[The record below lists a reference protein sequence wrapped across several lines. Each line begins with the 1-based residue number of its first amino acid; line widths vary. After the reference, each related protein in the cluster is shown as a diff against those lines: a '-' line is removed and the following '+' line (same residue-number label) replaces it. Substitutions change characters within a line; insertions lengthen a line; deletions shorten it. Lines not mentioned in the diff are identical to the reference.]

1 MNNKHLILPVYI
13 ILLLVMFI
21 LPYFSAEGYS
31 ILSNTTSQL
40 GAQNTPNTWIM
51 NITFGLLGLVCI
63 WEALRYLEN
72 YWFQKILLIFF
83 GVGLIF
89 TAIFQ
94 HAPITEGV
102 PYNLLEDQIHSVS
115 ASMVGFSFTL
125 FSFSIAFIEKT
136 NKRRIVALFM
146 GFLATGFSLLM
157 FSITDLTGVWQR
169 LMFTASF
176 AWIIFFFAGRK
187 STKSQLTQ

>member
-40 GAQNTPNTWIM
+40 GAQNTPNAWIM
-51 NITFGLLGLVCI
+51 NITFGLLGLACI
-63 WEALRYLEN
+63 WEAIRYLKH
-72 YWFQKILLIFF
+72 YWFQKILLIIF

-115 ASMVGFSFTL
+115 ASIVGFSFTL
-125 FSFSIAFIEKT
+125 FSFSVAFIEKT
-136 NKRRIVALFM
+136 NRRRIIALFM
-146 GFLATGFSLLM
+146 GLLATGLSLLM
-157 FSITDLTGVWQR
+157 FSVTDLAGVWQR

-176 AWIIFFFAGRK
+176 AWIIFFFACEKR
-187 STKSQLTQ
+187 TKSQLP